1 MGRDLERARG
11 SLTPNE
17 TTTAHKRVEV
27 PDDVVARTAQLARQ
41 YAEKSKL
48 VGMDNMKKTTSHA
61 DHAKFS
67 KALEGFDMVEVTN
80 EFNALR
86 RIKSPFELEAIQQNC
101 AILDALLDVFCD
113 FARIGARYWEV
124 CAATEVFVKGNG
136 AFWGRTKLSLENTP
150 SPVPTARSSRGKKM
164 TSSNSRSSTNW
175 RGATCSR

>member
-1 MGRDLERARG
+1 MPRMTL
-11 SLTPNE
+11 L
-17 TTTAHKRVEV
+17 
-27 PDDVVARTAQLARQ
+27 RTAQLARQ

-48 VGMDNMKKTTSHA
+48 VGMVNMKKTMSLA

-86 RIKSPFELEAIQQNC
+86 RIKSPFELEAIEQNC

-113 FARIGARYWEV
+113 FARVGARYWEV

-136 AFWGRTKLSLENTP
+136 AFWGRTKLSLDNTP
-150 SPVPTARSSRGKKM
+150 SPVPTAEVLTRKEDDIIIKFEIFY
-164 TSSNSRSSTNW
+164 
-175 RGATCSR
+175 